1 MIDRPRMLRFSN
13 PFSVFSRSAIH
24 SVRQVQLSMSY
35 RGHRQEN
42 GVRDEDVEKH
52 ASHNGVV
59 LRETKEK
66 KTTKMKILDPHG
78 QNLRI
83 WRMIFVVSCVI
94 AISVDPL
101 FFYIPVIKGHENCLE
116 LDKRLHVIAICL
128 RAVTDLIYMVNI
140 ILQFICPYID
150 NGARKVGRIKVVTD
164 ARRIAKRYMF
174 SWYFRIDILAILP
187 LPQVLVPIIFSEMKG
202 SSYLYKRK
210 VLSAIVLLQYVPR
223 VIRIY
228 ISWRK
233 LIRTANIIARI
244 VWVKAAFNFF
254 LYILAS
260 HVLGA
265 FWYLFSIQR
274 ETACWYKACKKQTS
288 QCPSS
293 FSCSSRVSESTN
305 HTFLNDFCSP
315 LEKSNATQFDFGIF
329 LEAIKSGTVAST
341 NYPKKILHCFWWGLR
356 NLSSLGQNLQASTNF
371 WENCFTIF
379 ISIFGLLL
387 FLYFIGNVQTY
398 MQLTTERSEEVIQ
411 KMKIKERH
419 IDLWITRNGLDDNLR
434 RQIMPNIQ
442 RILEQDMDV
451 DAQNPLPHLPIAL
464 RKDIKR
470 YLCLPL
476 LKKVPMLQTKSEKL
490 LQLICDSLRPVYY
503 NERTYIVREGEPLDA
518 MIFITQGIVW
528 NFTTS
533 VRATDGTVS
542 LSAGCIESGHFFGEE
557 LLDWGFGG
565 CSIPSLSNP
574 PVSTK
579 TFKTHTKVEAFALM
593 AKDLQTLSKRPTE
606 ATSETEAASALQAAW
621 RRFHEKKTTI
631 ETDTTLAKKP
641 TTSHRA
647 PRASG
652 FLKGLTP
659 VVDGARKFNSL

>member
-1 MIDRPRMLRFSN
+1 
-13 PFSVFSRSAIH
+13 
-24 SVRQVQLSMSY
+24 MSY

-42 GVRDEDVEKH
+42 GVRDEDVEKDV
-52 ASHNGVV
+52 SHNDGV
-59 LRETKEK
+59 LHATEEK

-94 AISVDPL
+94 AVSVDPL
-101 FFYIPVIKGHENCLE
+101 FFYIPVIKERESCLA
-116 LDKRLHVIAICL
+116 LDKRLHIIAICL

-164 ARRIAKRYMF
+164 AWPIAKRYMS

-202 SSYLYKRK
+202 SRYLDKRK

-274 ETACWYKACKKQTS
+274 ETACWYIDCKKQNG
-288 QCPSS
+288 QCTPSS
-293 FSCSSRVSESTN
+293 FSCSSRISKSSN
-305 HTFLNDFCSP
+305 HTFVNDFCSP

-329 LEAIKSGTVAST
+329 LEAIQSGTVAST
-341 NYPKKILHCFWWGLR
+341 NYPKKVLHCFWWGLR

-411 KMKIKERH
+411 KMKIKERD

-442 RILEQDMDV
+442 RILEQNMDV
-451 DAQNPLPHLPIAL
+451 DAKNPLPHLPIEL

-503 NERTYIVREGEPLDA
+503 NERTYIIREGEPLDA

-528 NFTTS
+528 NFTNS

-579 TFKTHTKVEAFALM
+579 TFKTHTNVEAFALM
-593 AKDLQTLSKRPTE
+593 AKDLRTLSKRPTE
-606 ATSETEAASALQAAW
+606 AASETEAASALQAAW
-621 RRFHEKKTTI
+621 RRFQEKKTTI
-631 ETDTTLAKKP
+631 ETDTTLAKKQI
-641 TTSHRA
+641 TSRRA
-647 PRASG
+647 PHASG
-652 FLKGLTP
+652 LLKRLSP
-659 VVDGARKFNSL
+659 DVDGAREFNTI